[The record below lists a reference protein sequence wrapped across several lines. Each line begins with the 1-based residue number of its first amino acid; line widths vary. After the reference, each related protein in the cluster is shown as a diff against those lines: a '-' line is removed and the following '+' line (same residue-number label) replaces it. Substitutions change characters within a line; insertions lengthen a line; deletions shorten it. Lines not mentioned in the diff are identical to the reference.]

1 MSPDDFERQLRDVL
15 HSRRLSISP
24 PPDALDRIHAGAKR
38 RRRRQHALTSGVA
51 AIAVI
56 GLAVAGVALRPT
68 HHTGTTTADGSASAS
83 LSRTAT
89 GGSTVAPTPNA
100 RAATSAPAPSSIAA
114 LRSKGSPATAA
125 TIPAGGA
132 PPAGFVPISVTAV
145 NATTF
150 WVLGHAPCGVQTCTG
165 IAKSTDAGKSFTEV
179 GAPAS
184 TLVPDVRGNIDV
196 FGIDTISDIRF
207 VDAKNGWAFGG
218 GLWQTTDGG
227 DSWSFVSTPGPVEKL
242 EVASGRAWAIV
253 FTGATT
259 GAGPTYDVYS
269 SSYPGGEWQ
278 KANSAGSFGPS
289 EPALAVQGT
298 SATVIGTDATSGGLR
313 TVTASGSAIFTT
325 LGSPPCSGGRGE
337 PLSASATALWLA
349 CTSSNGGVSGVF
361 SSPDFGKSWQ
371 VASSKLDASSVAIG
385 AVDAK
390 SAIVAENGKLVRRTA
405 TKSVESVK
413 QPSVSSSTVFAF
425 IGFTNPA
432 VGFAIPETDGGR
444 QLWHSADGG
453 AHWTVMKI

>member
-24 PPDALDRIHAGAKR
+24 PPDALDRIHAGARR
-38 RRRRQHALTSGVA
+38 RRRRQRALTSGVA

-68 HHTGTTTADGSASAS
+68 HHAGTTIADGPASQSVTSPSTGPSAV
-83 LSRTAT
+83 
-89 GGSTVAPTPNA
+89 GPTPT
-100 RAATSAPAPSSIAA
+100 AAKSAPAPSSITA
-114 LRSKGSPATAA
+114 LRSEGSAATAA
-125 TIPAGGA
+125 TIPAGG
-132 PPAGFVPISVTAV
+132 PPPDGFVPISVTAV

-150 WVLGHAPCGVQTCTG
+150 WVLGHAPCGDQTCTG

-179 GAPAS
+179 GAPPS
-184 TLVPDVRGNIDV
+184 TLVPDVRGTIDV
-196 FGIDTISDIRF
+196 FGVDTISDIRF
-207 VDAKNGWAFGG
+207 VDALNGWAFGG

-227 DSWSFVSTPGPVEKL
+227 DTWSFVSTPGPVEKL

-278 KANSAGSFGPS
+278 KATSAGSFGPS

-298 SATVIGTDATSGGLR
+298 SAAVIGADATSGALR
-313 TVTASGSAIFTT
+313 TVTASGNDAFTT

-337 PLSASATALWLA
+337 PLSSSATALWLA
-349 CTSSNGGVSGVF
+349 CTSSNGGVSGVYF
-361 SSPDFGKSWQ
+361 SPDFGKSWQ
-371 VASSKLDASSVAIG
+371 MASSKLAASSVAIG

-405 TKSVESVK
+405 AKSVESVK
-413 QPSVSSSTVFAF
+413 QPSVSPSTVFAF
-425 IGFTNPA
+425 IGFTNPDI
-432 VGFAIPETDGGR
+432 GFAIPETGGTR
-444 QLWHSADGG
+444 QLWRTADGG
-453 AHWTVMKI
+453 AQWSVVKI